1 MHTALHLFTFLT
13 RRNCCNNEYQKVFVL
28 RGVCATGLCPSNV
41 PDEEDDKDVM
51 IIRTRRTIVR
61 KVEGIIMRTMMPVI
75 KDPSQMAVADK
86 RIVKQVHLNAL

>member
-1 MHTALHLFTFLT
+1 MHLFIFSS

-28 RGVCATGLCPSNV
+28 RGFCATGLCPGHV
-41 PDEEDDKDVM
+41 PDEEDDKEMM
-51 IIRTRRTIVR
+51 IVRTRRTIVR
-61 KVEGIIMRTMMPVI
+61 KIEGIIMRTMMPVI